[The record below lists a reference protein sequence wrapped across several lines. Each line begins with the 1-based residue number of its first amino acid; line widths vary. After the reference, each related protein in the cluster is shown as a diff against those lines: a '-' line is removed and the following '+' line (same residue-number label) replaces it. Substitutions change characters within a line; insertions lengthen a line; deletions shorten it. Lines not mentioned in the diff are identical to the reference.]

1 MRCGVDVFGAMHFS
15 LRRAGGMTP
24 EFGLRMD
31 FHKDKSDGKN
41 WSGM

>member
-1 MRCGVDVFGAMHFS
+1 
-15 LRRAGGMTP
+15 MTP
-24 EFGLRMD
+24 EFGLRID